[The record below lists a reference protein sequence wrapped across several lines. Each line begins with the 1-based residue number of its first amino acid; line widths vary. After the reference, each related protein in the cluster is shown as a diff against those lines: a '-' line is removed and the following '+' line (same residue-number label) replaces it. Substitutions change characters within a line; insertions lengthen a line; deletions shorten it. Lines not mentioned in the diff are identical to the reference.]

1 MKFYRIQKDDYIKLY
16 FYSVYFSRIVTF
28 CDKKIK
34 KIKNLN
40 EIKKFHPMINNKYS
54 CHRLTYISRYVSNL
68 FYQLRFLFPILTIL
82 TLRENYSSN
91 TIA

>member
-16 FYSVYFSRIVTF
+16 FYSVYLSRIVTF

-54 CHRLTYISRYVSNL
+54 CHRLTYISIRFQSVLSTAISLPYLNHLNVKRKL
-68 FYQLRFLFPILTIL
+68 FI
-82 TLRENYSSN
+82 
-91 TIA
+91 